1 MAHGYAQQK
10 FFEALRPLVS
20 GNEPLRRRLTAAADA
35 LVGLQS
41 DDLPEGM
48 RDDFQQLRHDLILM
62 QPPLRWPIGYLRP
75 RDVTSREAPEL
86 AIKVLEMYTKLLGG
100 LT

>member
-1 MAHGYAQQK
+1 MPYGVAQQR

-20 GNEPLRRRLTAAADA
+20 GNKPLRRRLTAAADA

-41 DDLPEGM
+41 DQLPEGM
-48 RDDFQQLRHDLILM
+48 RADFQQLKRDLMRPTTIRYKDLD
-62 QPPLRWPIGYLRP
+62 YLRP

-86 AIKVLEMYTKLLGG
+86 AIKMLEMYTKLLGG